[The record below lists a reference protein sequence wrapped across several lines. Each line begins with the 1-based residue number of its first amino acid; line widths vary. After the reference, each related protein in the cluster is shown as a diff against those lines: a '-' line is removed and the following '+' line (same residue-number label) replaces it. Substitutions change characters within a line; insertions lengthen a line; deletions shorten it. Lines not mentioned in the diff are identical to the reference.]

1 MVTIS
6 VKNLGPLAEGEVE
19 LRPLTLFVGPSNTGK
34 SYMATAIWA
43 VTQAFQEVAPPGLPA
58 WAFLDGFRWPSYG
71 RKETPPPSHS
81 EASKLLQEW
90 VDGLS
95 DDPYDESFSFAV
107 NSLPAATQRETEKF
121 THPLLH
127 EIGAAIVS
135 QFVQAYGP
143 DAAFARNDR
152 SEDFSLLV
160 RRVEPLLNME
170 VRLKALSVMA
180 PACDVSQAEIQARD
194 YQRWMFLRRQRD
206 NRIELLR
213 DAIFAA
219 AVASAQATVSTGFP
233 ANTYYLPSS
242 RSGIVQGRK
251 VLAAALVR
259 QSRRVGIQPIG
270 IPTLPGMTTEF
281 LSQMLA
287 LDKDGAKRRPPA
299 SELRQ
304 AIAFIESEVVGGQI
318 DFDESDGL
326 PLAEIVYLP
335 GPVNAPTGKYTLDQ
349 VSSMVSE
356 LAPVVLFLKYLVR
369 PGDLLILEEPES
381 HLHPAS
387 QRQMACAVVRLVNAG
402 VRVLITT
409 HSDMFVSQI
418 NNLLRLS
425 YASRRWRREH
435 NFQPEDS
442 LRHDQI
448 AAYLFNQ
455 AKDQDG
461 MAITRLEIDPDV
473 GVDEDEFGKVINAI
487 YEETLLVERIRVK

>member
-43 VTQAFQEVAPPGLPA
+43 VTQAFQEVAPPGMPPR
-58 WAFLDGFRWPSYG
+58 AFLDDFRWPRYRRG
-71 RKETPPPSHS
+71 EALS
-81 EASKLLQEW
+81 ENRGALDALQEW
-90 VDGLS
+90 VNRLS
-95 DDPYDESFSFAV
+95 ENPFMESSSLAV
-107 NSLPAATQRETEKF
+107 SALPETTQWEIKNSTRPWLG
-121 THPLLH
+121 
-127 EIGAAIVS
+127 EIRAAIVDQLS
-135 QFVQAYGP
+135 LAYGP
-143 DAAFARNDR
+143 DSEFARNKR
-152 SEDFSLLV
+152 TEDFSL
-160 RRVEPLLNME
+160 RVHRDNPQLKME
-170 VRLKALSVMA
+170 VRLNELAGMDTV
-180 PACDVSQAEIQARD
+180 CDISQAEVQARD
-194 YQRWMFLRRQRD
+194 YQNLRIRLRRRD
-206 NRIELLR
+206 NENELVR

-219 AVASAQATVSTGFP
+219 AVASAKATVSTGFP
-233 ANTYYLPSS
+233 ANSYYLPAA
-242 RSGIVQGRK
+242 RSGIVQGHK

-259 QSRRVGIQPIG
+259 QSRRAGIQPID
-270 IPTLPGMTTEF
+270 IPTLPGITTEF
-281 LSQMLA
+281 LGYLLA
-287 LDKDGAKRRPPA
+287 LDKNAAERRPPP
-299 SELRQ
+299 SELVQ

-335 GPVNAPTGKYTLDQ
+335 GPANAPTGKYTLDQ

-381 HLHPAS
+381 HLHPTS
-387 QRQMACAVVRLVNAG
+387 QRQMARAVVRLVNAG

-435 NFQPEDS
+435 NFQPEDG

>member
-43 VTQAFQEVAPPGLPA
+43 VTQAFQEVAPPGTPA
-58 WAFLDGFRWPSYG
+58 WAYLEEFRWPSHG
-71 RKETPPPSHS
+71 RKETPPPSHT
-81 EASKLLQEW
+81 EASKMLQNW

-95 DDPYDESFSFAV
+95 DNPLDESFSFAV
-107 NSLPAATQRETEKF
+107 NSLPEATQRETEQF
-121 THPLLH
+121 TYPLLH
-127 EIGAAIVS
+127 DVGPAIVS

-143 DAAFARNDR
+143 DAAFARNNR

-170 VRLKALSVMA
+170 VRLSALSVIA
-180 PACDVSQAEIQARD
+180 PACDVSKTEVQARD
-194 YQRWMFLRRQRD
+194 YLRWMFLRRQRD

-219 AVASAQATVSTGFP
+219 AVASAQAMVSTGFP

-270 IPTLPGMTTEF
+270 IPTLPGMATEF

-287 LDKDGAKRRPPA
+287 LDKDGAKYRPSPN
-299 SELRQ
+299 ELSQ
-304 AIAFIESEVVGGQI
+304 AIAFIESEVIGGQI

-335 GPVNAPTGKYTLDQ
+335 GPIGAPTGKFTLDQ

-369 PGDLLILEEPES
+369 PGDLLIFEEPES
-381 HLHPAS
+381 HLHPAA
-387 QRQMACAVVRLVNAG
+387 QMWLARGIARLVNAG
-402 VRVLITT
+402 VQVLITT
-409 HSDMFVSQI
+409 HSGDFVGQLDNLISMSNSSSQAAVDLGLAPEECLTPEQVSAYGFRFDPKLGGSVAKPLPVDPNVGI
-418 NNLLRLS
+418 EDEEFPPVSELL
-425 YASRRWRREH
+425 YK
-435 NFQPEDS
+435 Q
-442 LRHDQI
+442 
-448 AAYLFNQ
+448 
-455 AKDQDG
+455 
-461 MAITRLEIDPDV
+461 AITLQRHRLE
-473 GVDEDEFGKVINAI
+473 
-487 YEETLLVERIRVK
+487 